1 MFSSLTT
8 KLALKKVGLP
18 SNALDFNFGGG
29 DDSKK
34 LSKSGRGRKGDVV
47 EYGDDDASGGWTTW
61 MSMKSIP
68 VSVQPWFTPP
78 PPPVPVAAECPTVG
92 DVAPLDRDRKLTFG
106 GGRPVLIVFLRC
118 VGCAFAQKAFLTL
131 RAISVKHQIACVA
144 VSHSSQTAT
153 QKWLDLLGGAWSVE
167 MVIDEDRAIYA
178 AWGLGLCSVWHMF
191 NPSSQVQG
199 WKETGWLGEK
209 VAGAIKR
216 SGTNPSGNGITHTEA
231 KGKLGRTNTA
241 DSGNSLTAGPV
252 SGRAVK
258 EEDEAT
264 MMGNKWQTAGAF
276 AVDGRGTVVWGG
288 KALKVD
294 DVLDLDM
301 GIKILK
307 GY

>member
-34 LSKSGRGRKGDVV
+34 LSKNNTSKKGT
-47 EYGDDDASGGWTTW
+47 ASDYDNENDTGGWPAW
-61 MSMKSIP
+61 MSMKAIP
-68 VSVQPWFTPP
+68 VTVHPWFTPP
-78 PPPVPVAAECPTVG
+78 PPPVPVAAECPKVG
-92 DVAPLDRDRKLTFG
+92 DLAPLDRDRKLTFG
-106 GGRPVLIVFLRC
+106 GGRPILVVFLRC
-118 VGCAFAQKAFLTL
+118 VGCAFAQKTFLAL
-131 RAISVKHQIACVA
+131 RALSIKHQITCIA

-153 QKWLDLLGGAWSVE
+153 QKWLDLMGGAWNVE
-167 MVIDEDRAIYA
+167 IIIDEDRAIYA

-209 VAGAIKR
+209 VAGAMKR
-216 SGTNPSGNGITHTEA
+216 SSTNLPPDSAPPAEA
-231 KGKLGRTNTA
+231 RGKLNRANTA
-241 DSGNSLTAGPV
+241 GSGKNLTAAPAARG
-252 SGRAVK
+252 AK

>member
-1 MFSSLTT
+1 MGISQVDEAGTFFMLLP
-8 KLALKKVGLP
+8 LAVLHFYDEG
-18 SNALDFNFGGG
+18 NTN
-29 DDSKK
+29 
-34 LSKSGRGRKGDVV
+34 
-47 EYGDDDASGGWTTW
+47 GGWPAW

-68 VSVQPWFTPP
+68 VTVQPWFTPP
-78 PPPVPVAAECPTVG
+78 PPPVPVAVVCPKVG
-92 DVAPLDRDRKLTFG
+92 DVAPLDRDRKLIFG
-106 GGRPVLIVFLRC
+106 GGRPVLLVFLRC
-118 VGCAFAQKAFLTL
+118 VGCAFAQKTFLAL

-144 VSHSSQTAT
+144 VSHSSQAAT
-153 QKWLDLLGGAWSVE
+153 QKWLDLMGGAWNVE
-167 MVIDEDRAIYA
+167 VVIDEDRAIYA

-209 VAGAIKR
+209 VAGAMKR
-216 SGTNPSGNGITHTEA
+216 PSATSRRDDITPTEA
-231 KGKLGRTNTA
+231 KGKLGRINTA
-241 DSGNSLTAGPV
+241 SNGRGLTQGPA
-252 SGRAVK
+252 SARGAK
-258 EEDEAT
+258 DENETT

-307 GY
+307 GS